1 MKASAANDSNTN
13 EEGSETAGDD
23 VEENKKKAAFADDK
37 KKPLRTTET
46 NVEIENITQGKGSKS
61 EGEIWKT
68 QWCSLD
74 VKYALECTYQRL
86 FFLRSRVRA

>member
-13 EEGSETAGDD
+13 EEGSETAG

-37 KKPLRTTET
+37 KPPRTET

-68 QWCSLD
+68 VVGTVWIKIQ
-74 VKYALECTYQRL
+74 KYELCLKAQIH
-86 FFLRSRVRA
+86 F

>member
-13 EEGSETAGDD
+13 EEGSDAAG
-23 VEENKKKAAFADDK
+23 EENKKAAFADDK

-68 QWCSLD
+68 Q
-74 VKYALECTYQRL
+74 
-86 FFLRSRVRA
+86 

>member
-61 EGEIWKT
+61 EGEISKT
-68 QWCSLD
+68 
-74 VKYALECTYQRL
+74 V
-86 FFLRSRVRA
+86 VRAVWIKNMNCV